1 MIKIGPVYIVTICR
15 VLLERLIVNRPHP
28 WGLLITFIELI
39 KNPTFKFWTHE
50 FVHCAPEIQKLFE
63 SVARS
68 CMVASQPRQETPGR
82 VRKSWISAS
91 LGKPSF
97 VKLKIYVPVF
107 LFRCLY
113 LFFLVYFLIKKKRIL
128 KGGFPY
134 QHLFILQRWLISW
147 FSDWERRHSC
157 LTSRINWPWFCFW
170 KMSHHTR
177 IYFDVDRDYSMSE
190 LILCKRFPLKDIRA
204 QLQWCDW
211 SPHCDFQIPPVLR
224 FIHKHFK
231 VLCCPCLNPVKK
243 DLDPILVPLTSS
255 CEDRSIKTSV
265 DCPMKCFNPASEFIL

>member
-1 MIKIGPVYIVTICR
+1 MS
-15 VLLERLIVNRPHP
+15 L
-28 WGLLITFIELI
+28 FI
-39 KNPTFKFWTHE
+39 F
-50 FVHCAPEIQKLFE
+50 
-63 SVARS
+63 SR
-68 CMVASQPRQETPGR
+68 
-82 VRKSWISAS
+82 
-91 LGKPSF
+91 
-97 VKLKIYVPVF
+97 
-107 LFRCLY
+107 
-113 LFFLVYFLIKKKRIL
+113 LFFDKKKRIL